1 MKKNDK
7 VGTKE
12 ETTTTIDKE
21 TKNFF
26 LLHKKKKNVSVI
38 KRSQRGLRK
47 IAHDRFYAFFRN
59 IRILIVTV

>member
-1 MKKNDK
+1 MKKNDE

-21 TKNFF
+21 TKNLF

-47 IAHDRFYAFFRN
+47 IAHNRFCAFFRN